1 MAVILAAFAT
11 GLLFGA
17 GLAVSHMMDPLYV
30 LGFLDVAGDWNPTL
44 VAVMAGAVAAA
55 APGFL
60 LARGRRQ
67 PLLGGAFQV
76 PTRRDID
83 TRLMAGALLFGIG
96 WGIAGL
102 CPGPALA
109 GLSTGLWPF
118 FVFVPAMLAGMAL
131 HDGAGRLL
139 DRRAPAPRSR
149 GT

>member
-1 MAVILAAFAT
+1 MILAAFAL

-17 GLAVSHMMDPLYV
+17 GLAFSHMMDPVYV

-44 VAVMAGAVAAA
+44 LFVMGGAVAAA
-55 APGFL
+55 APGFV
-60 LARGRRQ
+60 LARKRLH

-83 TRLMAGALLFGIG
+83 GRLLAGALLFGIG

-109 GLSTGLWPF
+109 GLSTGMWQFL
-118 FVFVPAMLAGMAL
+118 VFVPAMLAGMAL
-131 HDGAGRLL
+131 HDGASRILGG
-139 DRRAPAPRSR
+139 RAPARS
-149 GT
+149 GGV

>member
-17 GLAVSHMMDPLYV
+17 GLAVSHMMDPMYV
-30 LGFLDVAGDWNPTL
+30 LGFLDIAGDWNPTL
-44 VAVMAGAVAAA
+44 LFVMGGAVTAA
-55 APGFL
+55 APGFYL
-60 LARGRRQ
+60 MRVRRQ

-83 TRLMAGALLFGIG
+83 TRLLAGSLLFGIG

-109 GLSTGLWPF
+109 GLSTGMWQFL
-118 FVFVPAMLAGMAL
+118 VFVPAMLAGMAL
-131 HDGAGRLL
+131 HDGAGHIF
-139 DRRAPAPRSR
+139 DRRAPTRS
-149 GT
+149 GGA